1 MVSNTTYKHKKMFGT
16 KVGKE
21 NGEPQDPC
29 KGDGGGP
36 LMSRTKDSEG
46 QPRWVIIGKRASAL
60 RGGIKKEL
68 FFYFG
73 SKGGGESR
81 PILKKIIRKYSYFF
95 TKGREVLVHCCSMSL
110 SDIWVPRQGT
120 GW

>member
-1 MVSNTTYKHKKMFGT
+1 MVSNTKYKHKKMFGT
-16 KVGKE
+16 EVGKE
-21 NGEPQDPC
+21 NGQHQDPC

-60 RGGIKKEL
+60 IGGIKKEL

-73 SKGGGESR
+73 SKGGG
-81 PILKKIIRKYSYFF
+81 
-95 TKGREVLVHCCSMSL
+95 GSL
-110 SDIWVPRQGT
+110 SQS
-120 GW
+120 